1 MIEFKTIWR
10 IYIIWTVYSYWK
22 RESPALFAAF
32 CLIMKKLKAN
42 PDTEV
47 HFPVFLDATCSGVQ
61 HFAAMLL
68 DLELASYVN
77 LINIEDK
84 VNDFYSKLIPE
95 INNAINK
102 KWLDGVEYYKFK
114 DIKLDRDI

>member
-1 MIEFKTIWR
+1 
-10 IYIIWTVYSYWK
+10 
-22 RESPALFAAF
+22 
-32 CLIMKKLKAN
+32 MKKLKAN